1 MKVTKAIIPAAGF
14 GTRFLPIAKSVPK
27 EMLPV
32 LDKPVIQYVVEEAV
46 AAGITD
52 ICFVVSRA
60 KRPLEEYFHKLP
72 ELETELTEKK
82 KLAELA
88 SVQSLNS
95 LARVHFV
102 WQQEMRGLGDAVLH
116 GRAFV
121 GNEPFAVLLGDC
133 IVEGAD
139 AAPTLTK
146 RLCETLVQ
154 TGASAVGLEEVPLEK
169 VSRYGIAG
177 GQWQQDD
184 LLKVDR
190 WIEKPSPEEAP
201 TRMAVSARY
210 VFTPKIFD
218 LLATQT
224 PGKAGEIQLTD
235 AMARLLEHE
244 PTFGVVNRGG
254 RRYDIGNKLDFLK
267 TNLLFGLRHPE
278 LGPAMKAWLR
288 ELNVADS

>member
-1 MKVTKAIIPAAGF
+1 MIIRKAVIPAAGF

-32 LDKPVIQYVVEEAV
+32 LDKPVLQYVVEEAV

-52 ICFVVSRA
+52 ICLVISRA

-72 ELETELTEKK
+72 ELESELEGKGKT
-82 KLAELA
+82 AELE
-88 SVQSLNS
+88 SIRRLNS
-95 LARVHFV
+95 MARIHFV
-102 WQQEMRGLGDAVLH
+102 WQQEMRGLGDAVLQA
-116 GRAFV
+116 RAFV
-121 GNEPFAVLLGDC
+121 AGEPFAVLLGDC
-133 IVEGAD
+133 IVEDAD
-139 AAPTLTK
+139 AQPTLTK
-146 RLCETLVQ
+146 RLCETVAQ

-177 GQWQQDD
+177 GKWESED

-190 WIEKPSPEEAP
+190 WVEKPSPEEAP
-201 TRMAVSARY
+201 SRMAVTARY
-210 VFTPKIFD
+210 AFTPEIFS

-235 AMARLLEHE
+235 AMARLLESQS
-244 PTFGVVNRGG
+244 TYGVVNRGG

-267 TNLLFGLRHPE
+267 TNIQFGLRSPE
-278 LGPAMKAWLR
+278 LGGPLRTWLEEQLR
-288 ELNVADS
+288 